1 MNTYY
6 LLRHSKAN
14 IDPSKP
20 PSEWTLSEDGRASLQ
35 RFARRPLF
43 REVNFVYSSTETKA
57 YSTAKMI
64 AYSLQKKVSKMVNFN
79 ELNRNKGGFISKYEN
94 ALREAFSNIQESRNN
109 WEPCQTTLERFKEG
123 IEILNQK
130 HDHKKILVV
139 SHGIALTL
147 YFAFLKEEMGN
158 LLSRWKKLRFL
169 DYGIVKDSRVVR
181 DIID

>member
-6 LLRHSKAN
+6 LLRHGKTN

-20 PSEWTLSEDGRASLQ
+20 PSEWTLSEDGRTSLQ

-43 REVNFVYSSTETKA
+43 REVNFVYSSTEAKA

-64 AYSLQKKVSKMVNFN
+64 ACSLQKKVSQMVNFN
-79 ELNRNKGGFISKYEN
+79 ELNRNKGGFIGKYEN

-109 WEPCQTTLERFKEG
+109 WEPCQMTLERFKEG

-147 YFAFLKEEMGN
+147 YFAFLKEEMDN